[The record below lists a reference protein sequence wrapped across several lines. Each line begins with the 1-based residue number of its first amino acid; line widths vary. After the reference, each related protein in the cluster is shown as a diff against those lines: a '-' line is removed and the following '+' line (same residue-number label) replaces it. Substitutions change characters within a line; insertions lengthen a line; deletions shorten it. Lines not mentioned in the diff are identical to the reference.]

1 MAAESDFRV
10 HVVDDDSAVRRSLR
24 LSLVHEGYS
33 VVTYSSAEEF
43 FEAYDPDD
51 YGCIILD
58 IRMPGMKGLE
68 LQEILNKRH
77 NAMPII
83 FITGHASVPMSV
95 RAIKRGAVDFLEK
108 PFRRQ
113 TLLQRI
119 EEARAE
125 YDAHR
130 QHLDMRSEIERRL
143 KLLTH
148 RETEVLLL
156 LVRNKPMTS
165 SKLIGS
171 ALDISPRTAEQ
182 HRASILNKI
191 NVDSVAELG
200 VLLMRAGIV
209 LEPPPHENESLPGV
223 V

>member
-1 MAAESDFRV
+1 MTADSEFRV

-24 LSLVHEGYS
+24 LSLVHEGYT
-33 VVTYSSAEEF
+33 VLTYSSAEEF

-68 LQEILNKRH
+68 VQEILNERR

-125 YDAHR
+125 YDARRH
-130 QHLDMRSEIERRL
+130 HLDMRSEIERRL
-143 KLLTH
+143 KLLTQ

-171 ALDISPRTAEQ
+171 TLDISPRTAEQ
-182 HRASILNKI
+182 HRASILNKM

-200 VLLMRAGIV
+200 VLLTRASIAIQP
-209 LEPPPHENESLPGV
+209 LTDEDRSLPGV
-223 V
+223 G